1 MNGTGGSYLITD
13 TAIVVNKGEAN
24 DGVTNTETIDI
35 GGSGAPGDGDSTV
48 GDSEHNRSSQRR
60 KRN

>member
-13 TAIVVNKGEAN
+13 TAIVVNITEAN
-24 DGVTNTETIDI
+24 DGVTNTETTDI
-35 GGSGAPGDGDSTV
+35 GGGGTTRDGDGTV
-48 GDSEHNRSSQRR
+48 GDSEHDSSSQRR

>member
-13 TAIVVNKGEAN
+13 TAIVVNKSEEN
-24 DGVTNTETIDI
+24 DGITNTETTDI
-35 GGSGAPGDGDSTV
+35 GGGGTTGDRDSTV
-48 GDSEHNRSSQRR
+48 GDSINNSIGQRR

>member
-13 TAIVVNKGEAN
+13 TAIVVNSTEAN

-35 GGSGAPGDGDSTV
+35 GGGGTTGDGDSTV

-60 KRN
+60 KRG

>member
-13 TAIVVNKGEAN
+13 TAIVVNNSEEN
-24 DGVTNTETIDI
+24 DGITNTETTDI
-35 GGSGAPGDGDSTV
+35 GGGGTTGDGDSPV
-48 GDSEHNRSSQRR
+48 GDSINNSTSQRR